1 MHNFDVLRRSHSI
14 SENLI
19 VECLLRR
26 LRQALQHHNPPASKE
41 GVWPARLLLR
51 RVPTTMTVAQWLVPQ
66 PLLEPHL
73 PRLPLTDRS
82 GSRRVRRA
90 AGRVMG
96 VQRSD
101 PVHWLC
107 TNVRHLLHRIDDLE
121 TKMAVL
127 S

>member
-1 MHNFDVLRRSHSI
+1 
-14 SENLI
+14 
-19 VECLLRR
+19 
-26 LRQALQHHNPPASKE
+26 
-41 GVWPARLLLR
+41 
-51 RVPTTMTVAQWLVPQ
+51 MTVAQWLLPQ

-73 PRLPLTDRS
+73 PSLPLTDRS

-101 PVHWLC
+101 PVHWLR

-127 S
+127 SSQSFATEVRKETFSVLILFIGYVQMFDIFFIVLVISR